1 MRLANNGAPKRI
13 KSLRSVSRLIS
24 PNPTQVKQND
34 NLFREVLEGLDIG
47 VAAVKPDG
55 QIIWANPPFAETL
68 GIGPGVDPVGLRL
81 HSLITPHSWASLDA
95 ALQVATRSS
104 TEGEMKIETKS
115 RPRRIQLKLAP
126 ISAGEETIIQ
136 LVARDVT
143 KLAQTSEDLK
153 KTEASLHTLSGR
165 LLRLQDEERR
175 RIARDLHDITGQEL
189 AVVVMSLSHLA
200 RTLHDPSVD
209 GEKQITESVEIVR
222 KVEQEIR
229 TLSYLLHPPLL
240 DELGLVSALKWY
252 VEGFNKRTGLDVDI
266 IVPANF
272 KRLLP
277 EKETALFRVVQEGLT
292 NVLRHSGSK
301 RAWIELSVSPHQVQI
316 SVADEGKGVN
326 SETLR
331 KLNGRKEI
339 LGVGIPGIRERLR
352 QFGGTLEVH
361 SGRRGTIL
369 VAIVPAERISAGN
382 LVQAQSDEDFAA
394 PGVAESS
401 ARKRILLVDDHE
413 MIRHGIR
420 SLLEVYD
427 DLEICGEAAD
437 GLEAIAK
444 ARELDP
450 DLIVMDLSMPRAGGL
465 AAIHQIKQSQSRAKV
480 LIFTTHDFE
489 GLESMAEIAGCSGVV
504 LKRRA
509 NQDLV
514 RAVRGVLSGERFFA
528 NAKAMAQRAST
539 GQH

>member
-1 MRLANNGAPKRI
+1 MRLAKKAAPKRI
-13 KSLRSVSRLIS
+13 NSGRSVSRLIS
-24 PNPTQVKQND
+24 PNPSQVKQND
-34 NLFREVLEGLDIG
+34 HLFREVLEGLDIG
-47 VAAVKPDG
+47 VATVKPDG
-55 QIIWANPPFAETL
+55 KIIWANPPFAETL
-68 GIGPGVDPVGLRL
+68 GIGPGIDPVGLRL

-95 ALQVATRSS
+95 ALRVATRSS
-104 TEGEMKIETKS
+104 TEGEMKIETQS

-126 ISAGEETIIQ
+126 ISAGEDTIIQ

-143 KLAQTSEDLK
+143 KLAQTRESLK

-200 RTLHDPSVD
+200 RTLQDPSVD
-209 GEKQITESVEIVR
+209 AEKQITESVEIVR

-266 IVPANF
+266 VVPANF

-301 RAWIELSVSPHQVQI
+301 RARIELSVSPREVQI
-316 SVADEGKGVN
+316 CVADEGKGV
-326 SETLR
+326 SAETLR

-352 QFGGTLEVH
+352 QFGGTLEIH
-361 SGRRGTIL
+361 SSRRGTIL
-369 VAIVPAERISAGN
+369 VAVVPVERLSAGN
-382 LVQAQSDEDFAA
+382 LLQTQSDEDFAA
-394 PGVAESS
+394 PTVAESS
-401 ARKRILLVDDHE
+401 TRKRILLVDDHE
-413 MIRHGIR
+413 MVRQGIR

-437 GLEAIAK
+437 GLEAISK
-444 ARELDP
+444 TQELNP
-450 DLIVMDLSMPRAGGL
+450 DLIVMDLSMPRAGGF
-465 AAIHQIKQSQSRAKV
+465 AAISRIKHSGARAKI
-480 LIFTTHDFE
+480 LIFTTHDFA
-489 GLESMAEIAGCSGVV
+489 GLESMAGQAGCSGVV

-509 NQDLV
+509 SQDLV
-514 RAVRGVLSGERFFA
+514 RAVREALSGEQFFA
-528 NAKAMAQRAST
+528 NGTAMAGKA
-539 GQH
+539 